1 MKRLLSL
8 FSCLLLI
15 GCGEEKEVSNVEESD
30 EADEF
35 IAAVNDTLAG
45 HRTCSPFSPSPIPST
60 APPRKKQ
67 TPSNTFLR
75 ELRGKNLVIYTLSGL
90 RARPF

>member
-1 MKRLLSL
+1 MKKLLSL

-60 APPRKKQ
+60 APHAKSKLLA
-67 TPSNTFLR
+67 TPSFVSFVV
-75 ELRGKNLVIYTLSGL
+75 KTLSFI
-90 RARPF
+90 PFQG